1 MKILILFA
9 LFVLVGCSQSARAQ
23 DAPRAELF
31 GGYSYL
37 RVSPGSVLE
46 GAGGSGFTTSLAGNL
61 TRNFGLVAE
70 FSRHSRSLDFSDV
83 INQPGAGAGGIRLR
97 ALTYLFGPRLTLRGG
112 NLEPFAHALFG
123 AANGRVE
130 AIGIGIGERASG
142 TAFTFAL
149 GGGLD
154 LKVRKTL
161 AIRVG
166 QLDYLRTRTSDLG
179 LNSVRYSTGL
189 VFRLGTR

>member
-1 MKILILFA
+1 MKNQILFVLFA
-9 LFVLVGCSQSARAQ
+9 LLGFSSSAPAQ

-61 TRNFGLVAE
+61 THNFGLVAE

-83 INQPGAGAGGIRLR
+83 INQPGAGGIQLR

-130 AIGIGIGERASG
+130 ATGIGIGERASG

-154 LKVRKTL
+154 LKVRKKL